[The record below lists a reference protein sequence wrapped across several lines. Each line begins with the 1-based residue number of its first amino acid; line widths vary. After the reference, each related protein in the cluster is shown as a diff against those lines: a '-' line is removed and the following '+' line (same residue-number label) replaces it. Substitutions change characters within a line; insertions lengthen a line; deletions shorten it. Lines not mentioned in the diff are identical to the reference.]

1 MPKSNDNKPT
11 TNDGRFKKG
20 NKIGKQ
26 FSSEYQP
33 KDLKLKRAVK
43 KLFQEVAKQELENL
57 QEYATLKMSE
67 WVRQKLDNVEML
79 STQELEKIQ
88 KYLEFLRDSSGQKPS
103 ERTEI
108 NGNIGLEKIFITPDE
123 SKETNNHIDEFI
135 NEQS

>member
-1 MPKSNDNKPT
+1 MAKSSEDKPT
-11 TNDGRFKKG
+11 KNDGRFKKG

-43 KLFQEVAKQELENL
+43 KMFQEVARQELENL

-67 WVRQKLDNVEML
+67 WVKQKLENVETL
-79 STQELEKIQ
+79 TTQELEKVQ

-108 NGNIGLEKIFITPDE
+108 KGNVGIEKIFITPDE

-135 NEQS
+135 NEQY